1 MRHIISEAIAF
12 ATKMHH
18 GQFDKAGHPYI
29 LHVLKV
35 MYLLKTTDEQ
45 LMAIGVLHDVVEDC
59 FAHDHETG
67 YAALKAIGMPKRVI
81 DGVRI
86 LTKVPNQTNE
96 EYLAGVKSSMDTIRV
111 KLADLR
117 HNMDPRRLKGIA
129 EKDMKRIDKYIK
141 SYHELMQA
149 QEDLIEKAKLEL
161 VAQAQK
167 LNMGY

>member
-18 GQFDKAGHPYI
+18 GQFDKGGHPYI

-45 LMAIGVLHDVVEDC
+45 LMAIGVLHDVIEDC
-59 FAHDHETG
+59 FVGRHEEG
-67 YAALKAIGMPKRVI
+67 YQALKDIGMPKRVI
-81 DGVRI
+81 DAVRI
-86 LTKVPNQTNE
+86 LTKLDNQTNE

-129 EKDMKRIDKYIK
+129 EKDLKRMDKYIK
-141 SYHELMQA
+141 SYHELMEA
-149 QEDLIEKAKLEL
+149 KDHLFEKAKLEL
-161 VAQAQK
+161 VEQAQK